1 MANARNTQFE
11 GGRLKVRVVTPERIL
26 LEVDATSVVLP
37 GESGVLEVLP
47 GAAPLL
53 TAIGAGELLVTGV
66 SGGADGGAGSGA
78 GDGRL
83 IVARGFAEV
92 LPDRVT
98 VLVECGE
105 RPEAVDRPA
114 AERQLADGQ
123 KQVADAGQDPERYRA
138 ARLVVLEAE
147 AKLGRAGQ

>member
-1 MANARNTQFE
+1 MAEAREDANFSQ
-11 GGRLKVRVVTPERIL
+11 GKLKVRLVTPERIL
-26 LEVDATSVVLP
+26 IETDATSVVLP
-37 GESGVLEVLP
+37 GAAGVLEALP

-53 TAIGAGELLVTGV
+53 TAIGAGDMVIRGA
-66 SGGADGGAGSGA
+66 SGGAESAGEQ
-78 GDGRL
+78 RF

-98 VLVECGE
+98 VLAEYAEKPDAIDKG
-105 RPEAVDRPA
+105 A
-114 AERQLADGQ
+114 AEQQLRDGQ
-123 KQVADAGQDPERYRA
+123 KQQSDAGDDPVKYGA